1 MGLGTFLSG
10 FHHPA
15 PGNGDASGWSSGRSS
30 CVGCTGSFRGGS
42 TRLWKLVILGGCF
55 ACLKTVRAI
64 HSHGGKKMRIDED
77 RDEDGSVASH
87 DVELRTGRILALRT
101 PRVIKKAAGAKRGW
115 TAGDVS
121 SSPISEFPH
130 RLRKL
135 TSSLRGGGNDVAGPN
150 RLPRHEGG
158 KDSSRYSESG
168 SGSLTRFRRGEIR
181 PVFGASRVWVILIFL
196 GINSSGSSSVKSSKM
211 RCEKI
216 AVRSF
221 LGCLRLDPFS
231 SDANILQFQRTRS
244 SR

>member
-15 PGNGDASGWSSGRSS
+15 PGNGDASGWSTGRSS

-121 SSPISEFPH
+121 SSP
-130 RLRKL
+130 RLRI
-135 TSSLRGGGNDVAGPN
+135 SSPPPEAHFVPAGRRERRGRSEPSPEAQGRKGFVPVLRVGLRVSCSIMSGGDSSRLRCVGVLRGGRSMVNFG
-150 RLPRHEGG
+150 
-158 KDSSRYSESG
+158 SSRG
-168 SGSLTRFRRGEIR
+168 RRGR
-181 PVFGASRVWVILIFL
+181 NG
-196 GINSSGSSSVKSSKM
+196 
-211 RCEKI
+211 
-216 AVRSF
+216 
-221 LGCLRLDPFS
+221 D
-231 SDANILQFQRTRS
+231 
-244 SR
+244 